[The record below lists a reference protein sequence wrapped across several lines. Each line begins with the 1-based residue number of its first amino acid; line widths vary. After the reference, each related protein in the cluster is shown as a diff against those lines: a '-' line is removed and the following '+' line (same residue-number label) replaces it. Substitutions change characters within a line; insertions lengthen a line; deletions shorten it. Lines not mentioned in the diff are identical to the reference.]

1 MSAKNVFGTWFHI
14 WPVAILGAS

>member
-1 MSAKNVFGTWFHI
+1 MSAKNVFGSWFHI